1 MPNFLLTSKRKTEKK
16 KHTHTHTHTKPRRKG
31 KQQRQQK
38 KKKETQ
44 QYNTRQTGER
54 ESERARR
61 ELGKKT
67 QIPSNPA
74 CPNC

>member
-16 KHTHTHTHTKPRRKG
+16 NTHTHTHKA
-31 KQQRQQK
+31 K
-38 KKKETQ
+38 KKRKTTTTTKKEKETQ

-61 ELGKKT
+61 ELGKKHRSRA
-67 QIPSNPA
+67 IPHVQTVD
-74 CPNC
+74 